1 MIFLLYLV
9 FLYLLLIITYMDHTW
24 IWIRLIQVKIFANLA
39 PSRLNIRI
47 TTCIRGPF
55 LSITLTWTAWT
66 YLRHWLLHRG
76 VCIVFIMSSRTSNL
90 QLALLLAL
98 AAYFPEYVS
107 QVLLDLDWTVVVL
120 RVLEEA
126 MIWQLWDRHSFFRVF
141 NHGGMQ

>member
-9 FLYLLLIITYMDHTW
+9 FLYLLLMITYMVHIW

-47 TTCIRGPF
+47 TSCIRGPF
-55 LSITLTWTAWT
+55 LSIILTWTAWT
-66 YLRHWLLHRG
+66 YLGHWLLHRG
-76 VCIVFIMSSRTSNL
+76 VSIVFIMSSGTSNL
-90 QLALLLAL
+90 LLALLLAL
-98 AAYFPEYVS
+98 IAYFPEYVS

-126 MIWQLWDRHSFFRVF
+126 MIWQLWDGHSFFRVF